1 MKKGTKS
8 IVSLISFAF
17 FVGSLLSASLP
28 AAFAYSKDL
37 SITTQNIQFSSSSFM
52 EGRKIRIYATVTNN
66 STSDLLGTV
75 RFYDNGSQIN
85 GDQAISLFGN
95 RADDVFVDWYP
106 GWGSHTVKVQLFPW
120 EGEDD
125 DPSNNVITKS
135 AYVLQDTDYDGIPND
150 EDPDD
155 DNDGVIDE
163 EDKYPLDKNEWA
175 DTDGDGVGDNADED
189 ADNDGVPDEEDDLQ
203 LDPTETTD
211 TDGDGIGDIA
221 DEDDDGDGVSD
232 ITEMNQGTSGVNP
245 DSDNDGTNDG
255 DDPFPLDDTEWN
267 DNDSDGIGNNTD
279 IYDDNDG
286 ILDDADDFPLNKG
299 PVIEI
304 NEDAYTAGLK
314 QETIF
319 DSSDS
324 YDDDGD
330 IVSYAWKIDDTI
342 LKEGP
347 VISHEFDELGDH
359 KVTLTI
365 KDNDGE
371 SRMAEFTVSVLN
383 VRLYSQIFTII
394 VTLVLGGILLHKYI
408 AEGSLMTLK
417 EVAVKKSPKK
427 TSTKSAKSTKKT
439 KS

>member
-1 MKKGTKS
+1 MKKGTRS
-8 IVSLISFAF
+8 LVSMISLAF
-17 FVGSLLSASLP
+17 FVGSLLTFSLP
-28 AAFAYSKDL
+28 SAFAYSKDL
-37 SITTQNIQFSSSSFM
+37 SITTQNIQFSSSNFM
-52 EGRKIRIYATVTNN
+52 EGRKIRIYATITNN

-85 GDQAISLFGN
+85 GDQAISLFGS
-95 RADDVFVDWYP
+95 RTDDVFVDWYP
-106 GWGSHTVKVQLFPW
+106 GWGSHNIKVQLFPW
-120 EGEDD
+120 EAEEDN
-125 DPSNNVITKS
+125 PSNNVITKET
-135 AYVLQDTDYDGIPND
+135 YVLQDTDYDGIPND
-150 EDPDD
+150 EDEDD
-155 DNDGVIDE
+155 DNDGVPDE
-163 EDKYPLDKNEWA
+163 EDKYPLDRDESA

-189 ADNDGVPDEEDDLQ
+189 ADNDGVPDEEDDLP

-232 ITEMNQGTSGVNP
+232 VTEMNQGTSGVNP
-245 DSDNDGTNDG
+245 DSDGDGTNDG
-255 DDPFPLDDTEWN
+255 DDPFPTDDTEWS
-267 DNDSDGIGNNTD
+267 DNDTDGIGNNAD
-279 IYDDNDG
+279 IDDDNDG
-286 ILDDADDFPLNKG
+286 ILDDSDEFPLNKG

-304 NEDAYTAGLK
+304 NEDAYTAGLG

-319 DSSDS
+319 DSSES
-324 YDDDGD
+324 YDDDGN
-330 IVSYAWKIDDTI
+330 IINYTWTIDDKY

-365 KDNDGE
+365 KDDGGE

-394 VTLVLGGILLHKYI
+394 VTLILAGILIHKYI

-417 EVAVKKSPKK
+417 NVAAIKRSSKKSSPKP
-427 TSTKSAKSTKKT
+427 TKKN